1 MKGIPN
7 QSAAGLPAYVS
18 RTGDIRILFV
28 EDDKY
33 YRDALGAALS
43 EHGFAVR
50 EPRKT
55 RHGVL
60 YGVGTVRFGVCSH
73 NRGGKQVKRC
83 YVDDF
88 ISAMIELGLYE
99 E

>member
-1 MKGIPN
+1 MASLEKVREKISQIAQQRKNTTASDVEWVVN
-7 QSAAGLPAYVS
+7 Q
-18 RTGDIRILFV
+18 
-28 EDDKY
+28 
-33 YRDALGAALS
+33 LS

>member
-1 MKGIPN
+1 MASLEKVKGTISQIARQRNATTASEIEWVVN
-7 QSAAGLPAYVS
+7 Q
-18 RTGDIRILFV
+18 
-28 EDDKY
+28 
-33 YRDALGAALS
+33 LS
-43 EHGFAVR
+43 EHGFVVR

-73 NRGGKQVKRC
+73 NRGSKHVKGC

-88 ISAMIELGLYE
+88 INAMIELGLYE